1 MSISK
6 LPVWLRG
13 ENAKALERAADAYWQ
28 SIEAALFSWLEQID
42 EEKAALEIL
51 DLLAW
56 ERDINRLDDEPV
68 ALYAQRIKYAVANAE
83 DAGSN
88 TGMMRIF
95 ERLGFGF
102 VQINDRVP
110 GFDWD
115 MVEIAMSE
123 TQSAGKQALI
133 KEIIRSYGRT
143 CRRYFLSALTETHT
157 TEALGNIE
165 YDKEVV
171 G

>member
-1 MSISK
+1 MSMSK

-68 ALYAQRIKYAVANAE
+68 ALYTQRIKYAAHAE

-102 VQINDRVP
+102 VQISDRVP

-123 TQSAGKQALI
+123 RSTGKQALI

-165 YDKEVV
+165 YDKKRV